1 MEIRSEVNPEVVLG
15 IVFDKHEFSQDL
27 TFLTDI
33 SEPIQVATFRYNH
46 RKELAPHRHI
56 ERKREVIRTQEV
68 LIVLSG
74 RVLLDVYDLDDRISY
89 FVELFS
95 GDGFISLN
103 GGVGYKVLAHDTQ
116 MIEVKVGPYEVNSD
130 GEDRVRL

>member
-1 MEIRSEVNPEVVLG
+1 MEIRSIVNPEVVLG
-15 IVFDKHEFSQDL
+15 IVFGKASLKPGLD
-27 TFLTDI
+27 FLTGI
-33 SEPIQVATFRYNH
+33 SEPIQVATFRYDKG
-46 RKELAPHRHI
+46 KELKAHRHI

-74 RVLLDVYDLDDRISY
+74 RVLLDVYDSDDHINC

-130 GEDRVRL
+130 EEDRVRL